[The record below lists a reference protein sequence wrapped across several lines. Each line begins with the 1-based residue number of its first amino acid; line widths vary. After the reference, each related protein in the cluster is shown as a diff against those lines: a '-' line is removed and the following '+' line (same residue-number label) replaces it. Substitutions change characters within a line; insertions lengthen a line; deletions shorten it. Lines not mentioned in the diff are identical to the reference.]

1 MVLPCWKISTDG
13 KLNRDPEYN
22 WEGKKIAVIGNG
34 SSGIQIVPALQQK
47 AEKLVNYIRHP
58 TWISMN
64 LCGNLT
70 RDGLGTN
77 FEYTAEEKENF
88 QKNPEV
94 FFEYRKTVEKSYV
107 HVVLF

>member
-1 MVLPCWKISTDG
+1 
-13 KLNRDPEYN
+13 
-22 WEGKKIAVIGNG
+22 
-34 SSGIQIVPALQQK
+34 
-47 AEKLVNYIRHP
+47 
-58 TWISMN
+58 MN

-77 FEYTAEEKENF
+77 FEYTPEEKENF